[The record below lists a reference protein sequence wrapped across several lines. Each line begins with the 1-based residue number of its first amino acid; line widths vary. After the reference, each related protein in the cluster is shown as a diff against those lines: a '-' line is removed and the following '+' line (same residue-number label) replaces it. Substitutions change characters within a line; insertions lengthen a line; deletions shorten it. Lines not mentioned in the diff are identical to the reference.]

1 MADLQSRHLV
11 EPKNLNKLMENESFG
26 KVIKLIPTE
35 KQGIKLDICEKENMV
50 AEPYLEFIRFKQ
62 GKTL

>member
-1 MADLQSRHLV
+1 
-11 EPKNLNKLMENESFG
+11 MENESFG